1 MINIFL
7 KWLRTYRLHFLL
19 WGIFILWEVVV
30 IGLFAGIFGH
40 PVTYLA
46 HYLLII
52 ALFYLH
58 AIFAL
63 PWALQHFKAAFWRIP
78 LMAITELGILILLS
92 YWVDLGLM
100 KAGFLKG
107 DTNVSLTLPYV
118 FRTLYRGLYFLGFA
132 TGYYYLITFLRE
144 RKRIGELEKQ
154 HYLEIIKRQDVEEQL
169 VKAQNAFLLAQI
181 NPHFF
186 FNTLDFLYHNVIDL
200 SPASAEAISSLA
212 TMMRFAI
219 DADKIG
225 DYIRLGDEVEQVEN
239 LIYLH
244 QIRQPL
250 SIDLQVDDAAREAQI
265 IPLVLLTLAE
275 NMFKHGYLRAP
286 GHQAK
291 IRIWID
297 GRTLCIETVNPVGNQ
312 RHPQASHTGLI
323 NTARRLKNAYGD
335 DVALDHGPQEDGSY
349 RVRIS
354 LPVQVW
360 TASAAFSYF

>member
-1 MINIFL
+1 MINIL
-7 KWLRTYRLHFLL
+7 LRGLQRYRLHILV

-30 IGLFAGIFGH
+30 IGLFAGLFGH
-40 PVTYLA
+40 PMTYLA

-58 AIFAL
+58 ATFAL
-63 PWALQHFKAAFWRIP
+63 PWALRQVGAAFWRIP
-78 LMAITELGILILLS
+78 LIAIVEIGSLILLT
-92 YWVDLGLM
+92 YCVDLGLM
-100 KAGFLKG
+100 KAEILRS
-107 DTNVSLTLPYV
+107 DMPVSLTLVYV

-132 TGYYYLITFLRE
+132 TGYYYLITFLDE
-144 RKRIGELEKQ
+144 RKRISELEKQ
-154 HYLEIIKRQDVEEQL
+154 HYLEIIKRQEVEEQL

-186 FNTLDFLYHNVIDL
+186 FNTLDFLYHNVIDI

-225 DYIRLGDEVEQVEN
+225 DYIRLGDEIEQVEN

-250 SIDLQVDDAAREAQI
+250 SLELQVEDYAREMQI
-265 IPLVLLTLAE
+265 IPLVVLTLAE

-286 GHQAK
+286 EHKAIIK
-291 IRIWID
+291 IWMNGLI
-297 GRTLCIETVNPVGNQ
+297 LCIETENMIGNQ
-312 RHPQASHTGLI
+312 RHSQTSHTGLI
-323 NTARRLKNAYGD
+323 NIASRLRNAYGS
-335 DVALDHGPQEDGSY
+335 DVILEYGREDNG
-349 RVRIS
+349 RFKVRLS
-354 LPVQVW
+354 LPVHVW
-360 TASAAFSYF
+360 NASSIFSYS